1 MSQFPGM
8 PAPSIVVRGTK
19 ELAVR
24 SKILPSPAAF
34 AVTKLRLRKVG
45 GVWSKV
51 AGKAP
56 EGCVRIKPT
65 KKLDVVTTV
74 GEMLK
79 DTNVSV
85 PAPEMKPFAVA
96 STIASEGFP
105 SPFGSFQSTA

>member
-1 MSQFPGM
+1 QFPAT
-8 PAPSIVVRGTK
+8 PAPSIVVRGMR

-34 AVTKLRLRKVG
+34 AVTKLRLGKVG
-45 GVWSKV
+45 GVWSK
-51 AGKAP
+51 APGKVP

-74 GEMLK
+74 REMFR
-79 DTNVSV
+79 DTNVFV

-96 STIASEGFP
+96 STTAS
-105 SPFGSFQSTA
+105 